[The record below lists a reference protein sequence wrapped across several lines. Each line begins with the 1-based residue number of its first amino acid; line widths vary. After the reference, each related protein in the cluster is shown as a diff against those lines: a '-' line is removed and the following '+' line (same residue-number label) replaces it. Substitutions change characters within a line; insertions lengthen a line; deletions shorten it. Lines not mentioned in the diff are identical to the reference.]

1 MSNRLPSNRKSIIF
15 FQKKFLTV
23 QEWTGKIPPACD
35 QAPVARQ
42 KAAFQ
47 EKEEKTRTLVS
58 IGEIPKLLYS
68 LLEEMRLIA
77 YTKITIVTNNS
88 QLKIF
93 EESSWQTL

>member
-1 MSNRLPSNRKSIIF
+1 ML
-15 FQKKFLTV
+15 
-23 QEWTGKIPPACD
+23 
-35 QAPVARQ
+35 VARQ

-47 EKEEKTRTLVS
+47 EKEKRVRTLVS

-77 YTKITIVTNNS
+77 YIKMTIVTNNS

-93 EESSWQTL
+93 EESS